1 MEFKSLTLSKGSS
14 ERKRFE
20 QVQEPSWFAFIFL
33 MQIELVLAH
42 WIWVRL
48 WQVSRSKRLRLR
60 ATGFSHL
67 KYRGAICLR
76 VGLGHEVVLLWL
88 FSVPGLRDMSP
99 ALSKI
104 WNVAIL
110 FEWYAVRDLAQ
121 RECFVGFLWKCPVL
135 SKDKTVTQVVQYG
148 CSGWSLRLYWT
159 KAKVWRCHT

>member
-1 MEFKSLTLSKGSS
+1 MEFKSLTLSKGSP

-42 WIWVRL
+42 WIWFRL
-48 WQVSRSKRLRLR
+48 WQVSRSKRLWLR

-67 KYRGAICLR
+67 KYD
-76 VGLGHEVVLLWL
+76 VVLLWL
-88 FSVPGLRDMSP
+88 FSGPGLRDMSP

-104 WNVAIL
+104 WNDAIL
-110 FEWYAVRDLAQ
+110 FEWYAIRDLAQ

-135 SKDKTVTQVVQYG
+135 SKYKTVTQVVQYG
-148 CSGWSLRLYWT
+148 CSGWSLRLYLT
-159 KAKVWRCHT
+159 KAKVWRCQM